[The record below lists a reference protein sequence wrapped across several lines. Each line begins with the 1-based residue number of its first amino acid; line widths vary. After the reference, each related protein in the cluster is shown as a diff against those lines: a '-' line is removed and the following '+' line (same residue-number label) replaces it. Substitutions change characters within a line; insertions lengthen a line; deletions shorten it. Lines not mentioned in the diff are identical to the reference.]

1 MTTDTRFVEP
11 DVAAEAKPGW
21 RPLLDRA
28 ERAVLALRLTLS
40 LAAFC
45 LLVVAVG
52 IRFLLPDQTGIAELV
67 AGGAAAL
74 VAIPVLVAAWES
86 IIHPSLDG
94 VTERLIA
101 LATIAAWATGD
112 LMTAAILPIVM
123 TLGHILEERSML
135 GSQEAVRA
143 LTRLTQAD
151 ARRLLPDGS
160 TEMVPTAQLRVG
172 DMLEL
177 RPGERVPADSI
188 VRRGASSLD
197 LASLT
202 GESVPIDVVEGD

>member
-1 MTTDTRFVEP
+1 MTDTRL
-11 DVAAEAKPGW
+11 VAPGQLAEESKSGW

-45 LLVVAVG
+45 LLLVAVG
-52 IRFLLPDQTGIAELV
+52 MRFLFPDEIGIAELV
-67 AGGAAAL
+67 AGGAATL

-123 TLGHILEERSML
+123 TVGHILEERSML
-135 GSQEAVRA
+135 GSQEAVKA

-160 TEMVPTAQLRVG
+160 SEMVPTSQLRVG
-172 DMLEL
+172 DVLEL
-177 RPGERVPADSI
+177 RAGERVPADSI
-188 VRRGASSLD
+188 VRRGASS
-197 LASLT
+197 
-202 GESVPIDVVEGD
+202 

>member
-1 MTTDTRFVEP
+1 SRPVSALIKKELSGLTGVPGAGNPERSKAREPPRPAGRSTMTTDTRFVEP
-11 DVAAEAKPGW
+11 DVAAETKSGW

-45 LLVVAVG
+45 LLLVAVG
-52 IRFLLPDQTGIAELV
+52 IRFIFPDEMGIAELV

-123 TLGHILEERSML
+123 
-135 GSQEAVRA
+135 
-143 LTRLTQAD
+143 
-151 ARRLLPDGS
+151 
-160 TEMVPTAQLRVG
+160 
-172 DMLEL
+172 
-177 RPGERVPADSI
+177 
-188 VRRGASSLD
+188 
-197 LASLT
+197 
-202 GESVPIDVVEGD
+202 